1 MVKIIG
7 VRFRSAGK
15 VYYFDVKEFELH
27 IGDHVIVETA
37 RGPEFGVVS
46 MRARTVADD
55 MVAQP
60 LRSVIRVATKEDEE
74 KRAELSAKEKEA
86 LKICREKIHKHNL
99 EMKLVDAE
107 YAFDENRILFYF
119 TADGRIDFRDLV
131 KDLASVF
138 HTRIELRQIG
148 VRDETRM
155 LGGIGSCG
163 RELCCA
169 TYLNDFAPVSIRMA
183 KEQNLSLN
191 PGKISGICGRLM
203 CCLKNEEET
212 YEFLNTRMPKLGAA
226 ATTADGRTGK
236 VIELNVLRQR
246 VRVLFEE
253 DDSKEIENFS
263 VDELTFT
270 PRKRREEGQQGSL
283 ESGQRK
289 PDSRPDSAQSRAES
303 PADSAGGRNESR
315 ADDTRRKPED
325 AQQETE
331 RMTGSGTVMPAS
343 DSESGVQQPGQTERP
358 ETDAQMETAVRTDRL
373 QRQEKGYRKTGRR
386 ELSNRPDREERKQ
399 DAPNQPGRGE
409 EAQNRQRRPERGE
422 GVQGRPRRPE
432 RGEDGQGRPR
442 RPERGED
449 VQGRSRRPE
458 RGEDVQGRP
467 RRPERGEDVQDRP
480 RRSERGGDAQ
490 GRPRRPERGGDAQDR
505 MRRPERVGDGQG
517 RPGRPERGE
526 DVQGR
531 SRRPER
537 GEEVQNR
544 PRRGDRD
551 ESAQNRQ
558 DRGDGNGRAQ
568 LRGRRGYKGD
578 SQNRFRRERQPE
590 SDRSVEKTVNPG
602 KTPDAGA
609 GAVQE
614 RTDRMEVRQVP
625 GEENLMAADG
635 EATQKRSNE
644 MAIYGRR

>member
-169 TYLNDFAPVSIRMA
+169 TYLNDFAPVSIKMA

-289 PDSRPDSAQSRAES
+289 PDSRSDSAQGRGES
-303 PADSAGGRNESR
+303 PADSVRVRNESR
-315 ADDTRRKPED
+315 ADDGRRKPED
-325 AQQETE
+325 AQRETE
-331 RMTGSGTVMPAS
+331 SLTGAVTLTPAP
-343 DSESGVQQPGQTERP
+343 DSEAGMQQQERTEKS
-358 ETDAQMETAVRTDRL
+358 EADAQMETAVRTDRM
-373 QRQEKGYRKTGRR
+373 QRPEKGYRKSGRR
-386 ELSNRPDREERKQ
+386 ELSNRPDREDRKQ
-399 DAPNQPGRGE
+399 DASNQPGRVDRSE
-409 EAQNRQRRPERGE
+409 EVQNRQRRPERGE
-422 GVQGRPRRPE
+422 NEGRMRRPE
-432 RGEDGQGRPR
+432 RGEGVQSRPR

-449 VQGRSRRPE
+449 VQGRT
-458 RGEDVQGRP
+458 
-467 RRPERGEDVQDRP
+467 RRPERGEDVQDR
-480 RRSERGGDAQ
+480 
-490 GRPRRPERGGDAQDR
+490 
-505 MRRPERVGDGQG
+505 
-517 RPGRPERGE
+517 
-526 DVQGR
+526 

-537 GEEVQNR
+537 GEE
-544 PRRGDRD
+544 
-551 ESAQNRQ
+551 AQNRQ
-558 DRGDGNGRAQ
+558 
-568 LRGRRGYKGD
+568 RRGYKYKGD

-590 SDRSVEKTVNPG
+590 SDRSVEKPVSPG
-602 KTPDAGA
+602 GTPDAGA
-609 GAVQE
+609 GAVRE
-614 RTDRMEVRQVP
+614 RADTMEVRPVP
-625 GEENLMAADG
+625 GGENLMAADG

>member
-169 TYLNDFAPVSIRMA
+169 TYLNDFAPVSIKMA

-289 PDSRPDSAQSRAES
+289 PDSRSDSAQGRGES
-303 PADSAGGRNESR
+303 PADSVRVRNESR
-315 ADDTRRKPED
+315 ADDGRRKPED
-325 AQQETE
+325 AQRETE
-331 RMTGSGTVMPAS
+331 SLTGAVTLTPAP
-343 DSESGVQQPGQTERP
+343 DSEAGMQQQERTEKS
-358 ETDAQMETAVRTDRL
+358 EADAQMETAVRTDRM
-373 QRQEKGYRKTGRR
+373 QRPEKGYRKSGRR
-386 ELSNRPDREERKQ
+386 ELSNRPDREDRKQ
-399 DAPNQPGRGE
+399 DASNQPGRGDRSE
-409 EAQNRQRRPERGE
+409 EVQNRQRRPERGE
-422 GVQGRPRRPE
+422 NEGRMRRPE
-432 RGEDGQGRPR
+432 RGEGAQSRPR

-449 VQGRSRRPE
+449 VQGRMRRPE

-467 RRPERGEDVQDRP
+467 RRPERGENGQGRPSRPERGAGVQGRP
-480 RRSERGGDAQ
+480 SRPERGGDAQ
-490 GRPRRPERGGDAQDR
+490 GRPRRPERG
-505 MRRPERVGDGQG
+505 
-517 RPGRPERGE
+517 E
-526 DVQGR
+526 DVQDR
-531 SRRPER
+531 PRRPER
-537 GEEVQNR
+537 GEE
-544 PRRGDRD
+544 
-551 ESAQNRQ
+551 AQNRQ
-558 DRGDGNGRAQ
+558 
-568 LRGRRGYKGD
+568 RRGYKYKGD

-590 SDRSVEKTVNPG
+590 SDHSVEKPVSPG
-602 KTPDAGA
+602 GTPDAGA
-609 GAVQE
+609 GAVRE
-614 RTDRMEVRQVP
+614 RADTMEVRPVP
-625 GEENLMAADG
+625 GGENLMAADG

>member
-169 TYLNDFAPVSIRMA
+169 TYLNDFAPVSIKMA

-289 PDSRPDSAQSRAES
+289 PDSRSDSAQGRGES
-303 PADSAGGRNESR
+303 PADSVRVRNESR
-315 ADDTRRKPED
+315 ADDGRRKPED
-325 AQQETE
+325 AQRETE
-331 RMTGSGTVMPAS
+331 SLTGAVTLTPAS
-343 DSESGVQQPGQTERP
+343 DSEAGMQQQERTEKS
-358 ETDAQMETAVRTDRL
+358 EADAQMETAVRTDRM
-373 QRQEKGYRKTGRR
+373 QRPEKGYRKSGRR
-386 ELSNRPDREERKQ
+386 ELSNRPDREDRKQ
-399 DAPNQPGRGE
+399 DASNQPGRGDRSE
-409 EAQNRQRRPERGE
+409 EVQNRQRRPERGE
-422 GVQGRPRRPE
+422 NEGRMRRPE
-432 RGEDGQGRPR
+432 RGEGVQSRPR

-449 VQGRSRRPE
+449 VQGRPSRPERGENGQGRPRRPE
-458 RGEDVQGRP
+458 RGENGQGRSSRPERGAGVQGRPSRPERGGDAQGRP

-480 RRSERGGDAQ
+480 RR
-490 GRPRRPERGGDAQDR
+490 
-505 MRRPERVGDGQG
+505 
-517 RPGRPERGE
+517 
-526 DVQGR
+526 
-531 SRRPER
+531 PER
-537 GEEVQNR
+537 GEE
-544 PRRGDRD
+544 
-551 ESAQNRQ
+551 AQNRQ
-558 DRGDGNGRAQ
+558 
-568 LRGRRGYKGD
+568 RRGYKYKGD

-590 SDRSVEKTVNPG
+590 SDRSVEKPVSPG
-602 KTPDAGA
+602 GTPDAGA
-609 GAVQE
+609 GAVRE
-614 RTDRMEVRQVP
+614 RADTMEVRPVP
-625 GEENLMAADG
+625 GGENLMAADG

>member
-169 TYLNDFAPVSIRMA
+169 TYLNDFAPVSIKMA

-289 PDSRPDSAQSRAES
+289 PDSRSDSAQGRGES
-303 PADSAGGRNESR
+303 PADSVRVRNESR
-315 ADDTRRKPED
+315 ADDGRRKPED
-325 AQQETE
+325 AQRETE
-331 RMTGSGTVMPAS
+331 RLAESLTGAVTLTPAP
-343 DSESGVQQPGQTERP
+343 DSEAGMQQQERTEKS
-358 ETDAQMETAVRTDRL
+358 EADAQMETAVRTDRM
-373 QRQEKGYRKTGRR
+373 QRPEKGYRKSGRR
-386 ELSNRPDREERKQ
+386 ELSNRPDREDRKQ
-399 DAPNQPGRGE
+399 DASNQPGRGDRSE
-409 EAQNRQRRPERGE
+409 EVQNRQRRPERGE
-422 GVQGRPRRPE
+422 NEGRMRRPE
-432 RGEDGQGRPR
+432 RGEGVQSRPR

-449 VQGRSRRPE
+449 VQGRMRRPE

-467 RRPERGEDVQDRP
+467 RRPERGENGQGRSSRPERGAGVQGRP
-480 RRSERGGDAQ
+480 SRPERGGDAQ
-490 GRPRRPERGGDAQDR
+490 GRPSRPERGGD
-505 MRRPERVGDGQG
+505 VQG
-517 RPGRPERGE
+517 RTRRPERGE
-526 DVQGR
+526 DVQDR
-531 SRRPER
+531 PRRPER
-537 GEEVQNR
+537 GEE
-544 PRRGDRD
+544 
-551 ESAQNRQ
+551 AQNRQ
-558 DRGDGNGRAQ
+558 
-568 LRGRRGYKGD
+568 RRGYKYKGD

-590 SDRSVEKTVNPG
+590 SDRSVEKPVSPG
-602 KTPDAGA
+602 GTPDAGA
-609 GAVQE
+609 GAVRE
-614 RTDRMEVRQVP
+614 RADTMEVRPVP
-625 GEENLMAADG
+625 GGENLMAADG

>member
-169 TYLNDFAPVSIRMA
+169 TYLNDFAPVSIKMA

-289 PDSRPDSAQSRAES
+289 PDSRSDSAQGRGES
-303 PADSAGGRNESR
+303 PADSVRVRNESR
-315 ADDTRRKPED
+315 ADDGRRKPED
-325 AQQETE
+325 AQRETE
-331 RMTGSGTVMPAS
+331 SLTGAVTLTPAP
-343 DSESGVQQPGQTERP
+343 DSEAGMQQQERTEKS
-358 ETDAQMETAVRTDRL
+358 EADAQMETAVRTDRM
-373 QRQEKGYRKTGRR
+373 QRPEKGYRKSGRR
-386 ELSNRPDREERKQ
+386 ELSNRPDREDRKQ
-399 DAPNQPGRGE
+399 DASNQPGRGDRSE
-409 EAQNRQRRPERGE
+409 EVQNRQRRPERGE
-422 GVQGRPRRPE
+422 NEGRMRRPE
-432 RGEDGQGRPR
+432 RGEGVQSRPR

-449 VQGRSRRPE
+449 VQGRMRRPE

-467 RRPERGEDVQDRP
+467 RRPERGENGQGRPSRPERGAGVQGRP
-480 RRSERGGDAQ
+480 SRPERGGDAQ
-490 GRPRRPERGGDAQDR
+490 GRPRRPERG
-505 MRRPERVGDGQG
+505 
-517 RPGRPERGE
+517 E
-526 DVQGR
+526 DVQDR
-531 SRRPER
+531 PRRPER
-537 GEEVQNR
+537 GEE
-544 PRRGDRD
+544 
-551 ESAQNRQ
+551 AQNRQ
-558 DRGDGNGRAQ
+558 
-568 LRGRRGYKGD
+568 RRGYKYKGD

-590 SDRSVEKTVNPG
+590 SDRSEEKTASPG
-602 KTPDAGA
+602 GTPDAGA
-609 GAVQE
+609 GAVRE
-614 RTDRMEVRQVP
+614 RADTMEVRPVP
-625 GEENLMAADG
+625 GGENLMAADG

>member
-169 TYLNDFAPVSIRMA
+169 TYLNDFAPVSIKMA

-289 PDSRPDSAQSRAES
+289 PDSRSDSAQGRGES
-303 PADSAGGRNESR
+303 PADSVRVRNESR
-315 ADDTRRKPED
+315 ADDGRRKPED
-325 AQQETE
+325 AQRETE
-331 RMTGSGTVMPAS
+331 SLTGAVTLTPAP
-343 DSESGVQQPGQTERP
+343 DSEAGMQQQERTEKS
-358 ETDAQMETAVRTDRL
+358 EADAQMETAVRTDRM
-373 QRQEKGYRKTGRR
+373 QRPEKGYRKSGRR
-386 ELSNRPDREERKQ
+386 ELSNRPDREDRKQ
-399 DAPNQPGRGE
+399 DASNQPGRGDRSE
-409 EAQNRQRRPERGE
+409 EVQNRQRRPERGE
-422 GVQGRPRRPE
+422 NEGRMRRPE
-432 RGEDGQGRPR
+432 RGEGVQSRPR

-449 VQGRSRRPE
+449 VQGRMRRPE

-467 RRPERGEDVQDRP
+467 RRPERGENGQGRSSRPERGAGVQGRP
-480 RRSERGGDAQ
+480 SRPERGGDAQ
-490 GRPRRPERGGDAQDR
+490 GRPRRPERG
-505 MRRPERVGDGQG
+505 
-517 RPGRPERGE
+517 E
-526 DVQGR
+526 DVQDR
-531 SRRPER
+531 PRRPER
-537 GEEVQNR
+537 GEE
-544 PRRGDRD
+544 
-551 ESAQNRQ
+551 AQNRQ
-558 DRGDGNGRAQ
+558 
-568 LRGRRGYKGD
+568 RRGYKYKGD

-590 SDRSVEKTVNPG
+590 SDHSVEKPVSPG
-602 KTPDAGA
+602 GTPDAGA
-609 GAVQE
+609 GAVRE
-614 RTDRMEVRQVP
+614 RADTMEVRPVP
-625 GEENLMAADG
+625 GGENLMAADG

>member
-169 TYLNDFAPVSIRMA
+169 TYLNDFAPVSIKMA

-289 PDSRPDSAQSRAES
+289 PDSRSDSAQGRGES
-303 PADSAGGRNESR
+303 PADSVRVRNESR
-315 ADDTRRKPED
+315 ADDGRRKPED
-325 AQQETE
+325 AQRETE
-331 RMTGSGTVMPAS
+331 SLTGAVTLTPAP
-343 DSESGVQQPGQTERP
+343 DSEAGMQQQERTEKS
-358 ETDAQMETAVRTDRL
+358 EADAQMETAVRTDRM
-373 QRQEKGYRKTGRR
+373 QRPEKGYRKSGRR
-386 ELSNRPDREERKQ
+386 ELSNRPDREDRKQ
-399 DAPNQPGRGE
+399 DASNQPGRGDRSE
-409 EAQNRQRRPERGE
+409 EVQNRQRRPERGE
-422 GVQGRPRRPE
+422 NEGRMRRPE
-432 RGEDGQGRPR
+432 RGEGVQSRP
-442 RPERGED
+442 
-449 VQGRSRRPE
+449 RRPE

-467 RRPERGEDVQDRP
+467 RRPERGE
-480 RRSERGGDAQ
+480 E
-490 GRPRRPERGGDAQDR
+490 
-505 MRRPERVGDGQG
+505 
-517 RPGRPERGE
+517 
-526 DVQGR
+526 
-531 SRRPER
+531 
-537 GEEVQNR
+537 
-544 PRRGDRD
+544 
-551 ESAQNRQ
+551 AQNRQ
-558 DRGDGNGRAQ
+558 
-568 LRGRRGYKGD
+568 RRGYKYKGD

-590 SDRSVEKTVNPG
+590 SDRSVEKPVSPG
-602 KTPDAGA
+602 GTPDAGA
-609 GAVQE
+609 GVVWE
-614 RTDRMEVRQVP
+614 RADTMEVRPVP
-625 GEENLMAADG
+625 GGENLMAADG

>member
-169 TYLNDFAPVSIRMA
+169 TYLNDFAPVSIKMA

-226 ATTADGRTGK
+226 AMTADGRTGK

-253 DDSKEIENFS
+253 GDSKEIENFS

-270 PRKRREEGQQGSL
+270 PRKRREEGPQGKP
-283 ESGQRK
+283 EGGQRK
-289 PDSRPDSAQSRAES
+289 PDSRSDSAQSRGES
-303 PADSAGGRNESR
+303 PVDNATMTPALDSEAGMQ
-315 ADDTRRKPED
+315 
-325 AQQETE
+325 QQERTE
-331 RMTGSGTVMPAS
+331 K
-343 DSESGVQQPGQTERP
+343 SEA
-358 ETDAQMETAVRTDRL
+358 DAQMETAVRTDRM
-373 QRQEKGYRKTGRR
+373 QRPEKGYRKSGRR
-386 ELSNRPDREERKQ
+386 ELSNRPDREDRKQ
-399 DAPNQPGRGE
+399 DANQPGRGDRSE
-409 EAQNRQRRPERGE
+409 EVQNRQRRPERGE
-422 GVQGRPRRPE
+422 NEGRMRRPE
-432 RGEDGQGRPR
+432 RGEGVQSRPSRPERGEDVQGRPSRPERGENGQRRPSRPERGGGVQGRPSRPERGGDAQGRPR

-449 VQGRSRRPE
+449 VQGRT
-458 RGEDVQGRP
+458 

-480 RRSERGGDAQ
+480 RR
-490 GRPRRPERGGDAQDR
+490 
-505 MRRPERVGDGQG
+505 
-517 RPGRPERGE
+517 
-526 DVQGR
+526 
-531 SRRPER
+531 PER
-537 GEEVQNR
+537 GEE
-544 PRRGDRD
+544 
-551 ESAQNRQ
+551 AQNRQ
-558 DRGDGNGRAQ
+558 
-568 LRGRRGYKGD
+568 RRGYKYKGD
-578 SQNRFRRERQPE
+578 GQNRIRRERQPE
-590 SDRSVEKTVNPG
+590 SDRSVEKPVNPG
-602 KTPDAGA
+602 GTPDAGA
-609 GAVQE
+609 GAVQGGM
-614 RTDRMEVRQVP
+614 DRVEARPAP
-625 GEENLMAADG
+625 GGENLMTVEG
-635 EATQKRSNE
+635 EARQKRSNE

>member
-60 LRSVIRVATKEDEE
+60 LEDEE

-155 LGGIGSCG
+155 LGGIGSC
-163 RELCCA
+163 
-169 TYLNDFAPVSIRMA
+169 PVSIKMA

-289 PDSRPDSAQSRAES
+289 PDSRSDSAQGRGES
-303 PADSAGGRNESR
+303 PADSVRVRNESR
-315 ADDTRRKPED
+315 ADDGRRKPED
-325 AQQETE
+325 AQRETE
-331 RMTGSGTVMPAS
+331 SLTGAVTLTPAP
-343 DSESGVQQPGQTERP
+343 DSEADMEA
-358 ETDAQMETAVRTDRL
+358 DAQMETAVRTDRM
-373 QRQEKGYRKTGRR
+373 QRPEKGYRKSGRR
-386 ELSNRPDREERKQ
+386 ELSNRPDREDRKQ
-399 DAPNQPGRGE
+399 DASNQPGRGDRSE
-409 EAQNRQRRPERGE
+409 EVQNRQRRTERGENESRMRRPERGE
-422 GVQGRPRRPE
+422 GVQSRP
-432 RGEDGQGRPR
+432 
-442 RPERGED
+442 
-449 VQGRSRRPE
+449 RRPE

-467 RRPERGEDVQDRP
+467 RRPERGENGQGRSSRPERGAGVQGRP
-480 RRSERGGDAQ
+480 SRPERGGDAQ
-490 GRPRRPERGGDAQDR
+490 GRPRRPERG
-505 MRRPERVGDGQG
+505 
-517 RPGRPERGE
+517 E
-526 DVQGR
+526 DVQDR
-531 SRRPER
+531 PRRPER
-537 GEEVQNR
+537 GEK
-544 PRRGDRD
+544 
-551 ESAQNRQ
+551 AQNRQ
-558 DRGDGNGRAQ
+558 
-568 LRGRRGYKGD
+568 RRGYKYKGN

-590 SDRSVEKTVNPG
+590 SDHSVEKPVSPG
-602 KTPDAGA
+602 GTLDAGA
-609 GAVQE
+609 GAVRE
-614 RTDRMEVRQVP
+614 RADTMEVRPVP
-625 GEENLMAADG
+625 GGENLMAADG

>member
-169 TYLNDFAPVSIRMA
+169 TYLNDFAPVSIKMA

-270 PRKRREEGQQGSL
+270 PRKRREEGQQGSP

-289 PDSRPDSAQSRAES
+289 PDSRSDSAQGRGES
-303 PADSAGGRNESR
+303 PADSVRVRNESR
-315 ADDTRRKPED
+315 ADDGRRKPED
-325 AQQETE
+325 AQRETE
-331 RMTGSGTVMPAS
+331 SLTGAVTLTPAL
-343 DSESGVQQPGQTERP
+343 DSEAGMQQQERTEKS
-358 ETDAQMETAVRTDRL
+358 EADAQMETAVRTDRM
-373 QRQEKGYRKTGRR
+373 QRPEKGYRKSGRR
-386 ELSNRPDREERKQ
+386 ELSNRPDREDRKQ
-399 DAPNQPGRGE
+399 DASNQPGRGDRSE
-409 EAQNRQRRPERGE
+409 EVQNRQRRPERGE
-422 GVQGRPRRPE
+422 NEGRKRRPE
-432 RGEDGQGRPR
+432 RGEGVQSRP
-442 RPERGED
+442 
-449 VQGRSRRPE
+449 SRPE

-467 RRPERGEDVQDRP
+467 RRPERGENGQRRP
-480 RRSERGGDAQ
+480 SRPERGGDAQ
-490 GRPRRPERGGDAQDR
+490 GRPRRPERGEDVQGR
-505 MRRPERVGDGQG
+505 MR
-517 RPGRPERGE
+517 RPERGE
-526 DVQGR
+526 DVQDR
-531 SRRPER
+531 PRRPER
-537 GEEVQNR
+537 GEE
-544 PRRGDRD
+544 
-551 ESAQNRQ
+551 AQNRQ
-558 DRGDGNGRAQ
+558 
-568 LRGRRGYKGD
+568 RRGYKYKGD

-590 SDRSVEKTVNPG
+590 SDRSVEKPVSPG
-602 KTPDAGA
+602 GTPDAGA
-609 GAVQE
+609 GAVRE
-614 RTDRMEVRQVP
+614 RADTMEVRPVP
-625 GEENLMAADG
+625 GGENLMAADG

>member
-169 TYLNDFAPVSIRMA
+169 TYLNDFAPVSIKMA

-226 ATTADGRTGK
+226 ATTVDGRTGK

-289 PDSRPDSAQSRAES
+289 PDSRSDSAQGRGES
-303 PADSAGGRNESR
+303 PADSVRVRNESR
-315 ADDTRRKPED
+315 ADDVRRKPED
-325 AQQETE
+325 AQRETE
-331 RMTGSGTVMPAS
+331 RLAESLTGAVTLTPAP
-343 DSESGVQQPGQTERP
+343 DSEAGMQQQERTEKS
-358 ETDAQMETAVRTDRL
+358 EADAQMETAVRTDRM
-373 QRQEKGYRKTGRR
+373 QRPEKGYRKSGRR
-386 ELSNRPDREERKQ
+386 ELSNRPDREDRKQ
-399 DAPNQPGRGE
+399 DASNQPGRGDRSE
-409 EAQNRQRRPERGE
+409 EVQNRQRRPERGE
-422 GVQGRPRRPE
+422 NEGRMRRPE
-432 RGEDGQGRPR
+432 RGEGVQSRPS

-449 VQGRSRRPE
+449 VQGRMRRPE

-467 RRPERGEDVQDRP
+467 RRPERGENGQGRSSRPERGAGVQGRP
-480 RRSERGGDAQ
+480 SRPERGGDAQ
-490 GRPRRPERGGDAQDR
+490 GRPRRPERG
-505 MRRPERVGDGQG
+505 
-517 RPGRPERGE
+517 E
-526 DVQGR
+526 DVQDR
-531 SRRPER
+531 PRRPER
-537 GEEVQNR
+537 GEE
-544 PRRGDRD
+544 
-551 ESAQNRQ
+551 AQNRQ
-558 DRGDGNGRAQ
+558 
-568 LRGRRGYKGD
+568 RRGYKYKGD

-590 SDRSVEKTVNPG
+590 SDRSVEKPVSSG
-602 KTPDAGA
+602 GTPDAGA
-609 GAVQE
+609 GVVWE
-614 RTDRMEVRQVP
+614 RADTMEVRPVP
-625 GEENLMAADG
+625 GGENLMAADG

>member
-169 TYLNDFAPVSIRMA
+169 TYLNDFAPVSIKMA

-289 PDSRPDSAQSRAES
+289 PDSRSDSAQGRGES
-303 PADSAGGRNESR
+303 PADSVRVRNESR
-315 ADDTRRKPED
+315 ADDGRRKPED
-325 AQQETE
+325 AQRETE
-331 RMTGSGTVMPAS
+331 SLTGAVTLTPAP
-343 DSESGVQQPGQTERP
+343 DSEAGMQQQERTEKS
-358 ETDAQMETAVRTDRL
+358 EADAQMETAVRTDRM
-373 QRQEKGYRKTGRR
+373 QRPEKGYRKSGRR
-386 ELSNRPDREERKQ
+386 ELSNRPDREDRKQ
-399 DAPNQPGRGE
+399 DASNQPGRGDRSE
-409 EAQNRQRRPERGE
+409 EVQNRQRRPERGE
-422 GVQGRPRRPE
+422 NEGRMRRPE
-432 RGEDGQGRPR
+432 RGEGVQSRPR

-449 VQGRSRRPE
+449 VQGRMRRPE

-467 RRPERGEDVQDRP
+467 RRPERGENGQGRSSRPERGAGVQGRP
-480 RRSERGGDAQ
+480 SRPERGGDAQ
-490 GRPRRPERGGDAQDR
+490 GRPRRPERG
-505 MRRPERVGDGQG
+505 
-517 RPGRPERGE
+517 E
-526 DVQGR
+526 DVQDR
-531 SRRPER
+531 PRRPER
-537 GEEVQNR
+537 GEE
-544 PRRGDRD
+544 
-551 ESAQNRQ
+551 AQNRQ
-558 DRGDGNGRAQ
+558 
-568 LRGRRGYKGD
+568 RRGYKYKGD

-590 SDRSVEKTVNPG
+590 SDRSVEKPVSPG
-602 KTPDAGA
+602 GTPDAGA
-609 GAVQE
+609 GVVWE
-614 RTDRMEVRQVP
+614 RADTMEVRPVP
-625 GEENLMAADG
+625 GGENLMAADG

>member
-169 TYLNDFAPVSIRMA
+169 TYLNDFAPVSIKMA

-289 PDSRPDSAQSRAES
+289 PDSRSDSAQGRGES
-303 PADSAGGRNESR
+303 PADSVRVRNESR
-315 ADDTRRKPED
+315 ADDGRRKPED
-325 AQQETE
+325 AQRETE
-331 RMTGSGTVMPAS
+331 SLTGAVTLTPAP
-343 DSESGVQQPGQTERP
+343 DSEAGMQQQERTEKS
-358 ETDAQMETAVRTDRL
+358 EADAQMETAVRTDRM
-373 QRQEKGYRKTGRR
+373 QRPEKGYRKSGRR
-386 ELSNRPDREERKQ
+386 ELSNRPDREDRKQ
-399 DAPNQPGRGE
+399 DASNQPGRGDRSE
-409 EAQNRQRRPERGE
+409 EVQNRQRRPERGE
-422 GVQGRPRRPE
+422 NEGRMRRPE
-432 RGEDGQGRPR
+432 RGEG
-442 RPERGED
+442 
-449 VQGRSRRPE
+449 VQS
-458 RGEDVQGRP
+458 RP

-480 RRSERGGDAQ
+480 RR
-490 GRPRRPERGGDAQDR
+490 
-505 MRRPERVGDGQG
+505 
-517 RPGRPERGE
+517 
-526 DVQGR
+526 
-531 SRRPER
+531 PER
-537 GEEVQNR
+537 GEE
-544 PRRGDRD
+544 
-551 ESAQNRQ
+551 AQNRQ
-558 DRGDGNGRAQ
+558 
-568 LRGRRGYKGD
+568 RRGYKYKGD

-590 SDRSVEKTVNPG
+590 SDRSVEKPVSPG
-602 KTPDAGA
+602 GTPDAGA
-609 GAVQE
+609 GVVWE
-614 RTDRMEVRQVP
+614 RADTMEVRPVP
-625 GEENLMAADG
+625 GGENLMAADG

>member
-169 TYLNDFAPVSIRMA
+169 TYLNDFAPVSIKMA

-289 PDSRPDSAQSRAES
+289 PDSRSDSAQGRGES
-303 PADSAGGRNESR
+303 PADSVRVRNESR
-315 ADDTRRKPED
+315 ADDGRRKPED
-325 AQQETE
+325 AQRETE
-331 RMTGSGTVMPAS
+331 SLTGAVTLTPAP
-343 DSESGVQQPGQTERP
+343 DSEADMQQQERTEKS
-358 ETDAQMETAVRTDRL
+358 EADAQMETAVRTDRM
-373 QRQEKGYRKTGRR
+373 QRPEKGYRKSGRR
-386 ELSNRPDREERKQ
+386 ELSNRPDREDRKQ
-399 DAPNQPGRGE
+399 DASNQPGRGDRSE
-409 EAQNRQRRPERGE
+409 EVQNRQRRTERGENESRMRRPERGE
-422 GVQGRPRRPE
+422 GVQS
-432 RGEDGQGRPR
+432 RPR

-449 VQGRSRRPE
+449 VQGRMRRPE

-467 RRPERGEDVQDRP
+467 RRPERGENGQGRSSRPERGAGVQGRP
-480 RRSERGGDAQ
+480 SRPERGGDAQ
-490 GRPRRPERGGDAQDR
+490 GRPRRPERG
-505 MRRPERVGDGQG
+505 
-517 RPGRPERGE
+517 E
-526 DVQGR
+526 DVQDR
-531 SRRPER
+531 PRRPER
-537 GEEVQNR
+537 GEE
-544 PRRGDRD
+544 
-551 ESAQNRQ
+551 AQNRQ
-558 DRGDGNGRAQ
+558 
-568 LRGRRGYKGD
+568 RRGYKYKGD

-590 SDRSVEKTVNPG
+590 SDRSVEKPVSPG
-602 KTPDAGA
+602 GTLDAGA
-609 GAVQE
+609 GAVRE
-614 RTDRMEVRQVP
+614 RADTMEVRPVP
-625 GEENLMAADG
+625 GGENLMAADG

>member
-169 TYLNDFAPVSIRMA
+169 TYLNDFAPVSIKMA

-289 PDSRPDSAQSRAES
+289 PDSRSDSAQGRGES
-303 PADSAGGRNESR
+303 PADSVRVRNESR
-315 ADDTRRKPED
+315 ADDGRRKPED
-325 AQQETE
+325 AQRETE
-331 RMTGSGTVMPAS
+331 SLTGAVTLTPAP
-343 DSESGVQQPGQTERP
+343 DSEAGMQQQERTEKS
-358 ETDAQMETAVRTDRL
+358 EADAQMETAVRTDRM
-373 QRQEKGYRKTGRR
+373 QRPEKGYRKSGRR
-386 ELSNRPDREERKQ
+386 ELSNRPDREDRKQ
-399 DAPNQPGRGE
+399 DASNQPGRGDRSE
-409 EAQNRQRRPERGE
+409 EVQNRQRRPERGE
-422 GVQGRPRRPE
+422 NEGRMRRPE
-432 RGEDGQGRPR
+432 RGEGVQSRPR

-449 VQGRSRRPE
+449 VQGRMRRPE
-458 RGEDVQGRP
+458 RGEDVQSRP
-467 RRPERGEDVQDRP
+467 RRPERGENGQGRP
-480 RRSERGGDAQ
+480 SRPERGGDAQ
-490 GRPRRPERGGDAQDR
+490 GRPRRPERGGDVQGR
-505 MRRPERVGDGQG
+505 MRRPD
-517 RPGRPERGE
+517 RGE
-526 DVQGR
+526 DVQDR
-531 SRRPER
+531 PRRPER
-537 GEEVQNR
+537 GEE
-544 PRRGDRD
+544 
-551 ESAQNRQ
+551 AQNRQ
-558 DRGDGNGRAQ
+558 
-568 LRGRRGYKGD
+568 RRGYKYKGD

-590 SDRSVEKTVNPG
+590 SDRSVEKPVSPG
-602 KTPDAGA
+602 GTPDAGA
-609 GAVQE
+609 GAVRE
-614 RTDRMEVRQVP
+614 RADTMEVRPVP
-625 GEENLMAADG
+625 GGENLMAADG

>member
-169 TYLNDFAPVSIRMA
+169 TYLNDFAPVSIKMA

-226 ATTADGRTGK
+226 ATTVDGRTGK

-289 PDSRPDSAQSRAES
+289 PDSRSDSAQGRGES
-303 PADSAGGRNESR
+303 PADSVRVRNESR
-315 ADDTRRKPED
+315 ADDGRRKPED
-325 AQQETE
+325 AQRETE
-331 RMTGSGTVMPAS
+331 SLTGAVTLTPAP
-343 DSESGVQQPGQTERP
+343 DSEADMQQQERTEKS
-358 ETDAQMETAVRTDRL
+358 EADAQMETAVRTDRM
-373 QRQEKGYRKTGRR
+373 QRPEKGYRKSGRR
-386 ELSNRPDREERKQ
+386 ELSNRPDREDRKQ
-399 DAPNQPGRGE
+399 DASNQPGRGDRSE
-409 EAQNRQRRPERGE
+409 EVQNRQRRTERGENESRMRRPERGE
-422 GVQGRPRRPE
+422 GVQSRP
-432 RGEDGQGRPR
+432 
-442 RPERGED
+442 
-449 VQGRSRRPE
+449 RRPE

-467 RRPERGEDVQDRP
+467 RRPERGENGQGRSSRPERGAGVQGRP
-480 RRSERGGDAQ
+480 SRPERGGDAQ
-490 GRPRRPERGGDAQDR
+490 GRPRRPERG
-505 MRRPERVGDGQG
+505 
-517 RPGRPERGE
+517 E
-526 DVQGR
+526 DVQDR
-531 SRRPER
+531 PRRPER
-537 GEEVQNR
+537 GEK
-544 PRRGDRD
+544 
-551 ESAQNRQ
+551 AQNRQ
-558 DRGDGNGRAQ
+558 
-568 LRGRRGYKGD
+568 RRGYKYKGN

-590 SDRSVEKTVNPG
+590 SDRSVEKPVSPG
-602 KTPDAGA
+602 GTLDAGA
-609 GAVQE
+609 GAVRE
-614 RTDRMEVRQVP
+614 RADTMEVRPVP
-625 GEENLMAADG
+625 GGENLMAADG

>member
-169 TYLNDFAPVSIRMA
+169 TYLNDFAPVSIKMA

-289 PDSRPDSAQSRAES
+289 PDSRSDSAQGRGES
-303 PADSAGGRNESR
+303 PADSVRVRNESR
-315 ADDTRRKPED
+315 ADDGRRKPED
-325 AQQETE
+325 AQRETE
-331 RMTGSGTVMPAS
+331 SLTGAVTLTPAP
-343 DSESGVQQPGQTERP
+343 DSEADMQQQERTEKS
-358 ETDAQMETAVRTDRL
+358 EADAQMETAVRTDRM
-373 QRQEKGYRKTGRR
+373 QRPEKGYRKSGRR
-386 ELSNRPDREERKQ
+386 ELSNRPDREDRKQ
-399 DAPNQPGRGE
+399 DASNQPGRGDRSE
-409 EAQNRQRRPERGE
+409 EVQNRQRRPERGE
-422 GVQGRPRRPE
+422 NEGRMRRPE
-432 RGEDGQGRPR
+432 RGEGVQSRPR

-449 VQGRSRRPE
+449 VQGRMRRPE

-467 RRPERGEDVQDRP
+467 RRPERGENGQGRPSRPERGGGVQGRP
-480 RRSERGGDAQ
+480 SRPERGGDAQ
-490 GRPRRPERGGDAQDR
+490 GRPRRPERG
-505 MRRPERVGDGQG
+505 
-517 RPGRPERGE
+517 E
-526 DVQGR
+526 DVQDR
-531 SRRPER
+531 PRRPER
-537 GEEVQNR
+537 GEE
-544 PRRGDRD
+544 
-551 ESAQNRQ
+551 AQNRQ
-558 DRGDGNGRAQ
+558 
-568 LRGRRGYKGD
+568 RRGYKYKGD

-590 SDRSVEKTVNPG
+590 SDRSVEKPVSPG
-602 KTPDAGA
+602 GTPDAGA
-609 GAVQE
+609 GAVRE
-614 RTDRMEVRQVP
+614 RADTMEVRPVP
-625 GEENLMAADG
+625 GGENLMAADG

>member
-169 TYLNDFAPVSIRMA
+169 TYLNDFAPVSIKMA

-289 PDSRPDSAQSRAES
+289 PDSRSDSAQGRGES
-303 PADSAGGRNESR
+303 PADSVRVRNESR
-315 ADDTRRKPED
+315 ADDGRRKPED
-325 AQQETE
+325 AQRETE
-331 RMTGSGTVMPAS
+331 SLTGAVTLTPAL
-343 DSESGVQQPGQTERP
+343 DSEAGMQQQERTEKS
-358 ETDAQMETAVRTDRL
+358 EADAQMETAVRTDRM
-373 QRQEKGYRKTGRR
+373 QRPEKGYRKSGRR
-386 ELSNRPDREERKQ
+386 ELSNRPDREDRKQ
-399 DAPNQPGRGE
+399 DASNQPGRGDRSE
-409 EAQNRQRRPERGE
+409 EVQNRQRRPERGE
-422 GVQGRPRRPE
+422 NEGRMRRPE
-432 RGEDGQGRPR
+432 RGEGVQSRPSRPERGEDVQGRPSRPERGENGQRRPSRPERGGGVQGRPSRPERGGDAQGRPR

-449 VQGRSRRPE
+449 VQGRT
-458 RGEDVQGRP
+458 

-480 RRSERGGDAQ
+480 RR
-490 GRPRRPERGGDAQDR
+490 
-505 MRRPERVGDGQG
+505 
-517 RPGRPERGE
+517 
-526 DVQGR
+526 
-531 SRRPER
+531 PER
-537 GEEVQNR
+537 GEE
-544 PRRGDRD
+544 
-551 ESAQNRQ
+551 AQNRQ
-558 DRGDGNGRAQ
+558 
-568 LRGRRGYKGD
+568 RRGYKYKGD

-590 SDRSVEKTVNPG
+590 SDRSVEKPVSPG
-602 KTPDAGA
+602 GTPDAGA
-609 GAVQE
+609 GAVRE
-614 RTDRMEVRQVP
+614 RADTMEVRPVP
-625 GEENLMAADG
+625 GGENLMAADG

>member
-169 TYLNDFAPVSIRMA
+169 TYLNDFAPVSIKMA

-226 ATTADGRTGK
+226 ATTVDGRTGK

-289 PDSRPDSAQSRAES
+289 PDSRSDSAQGRGES
-303 PADSAGGRNESR
+303 PADSVRVRNESR
-315 ADDTRRKPED
+315 ADDVRRKPED
-325 AQQETE
+325 AQRETE
-331 RMTGSGTVMPAS
+331 RLAESLTGAVTLTPAP
-343 DSESGVQQPGQTERP
+343 DSEAGMQQQERTEKS
-358 ETDAQMETAVRTDRL
+358 EADAQMETAVRTDRM
-373 QRQEKGYRKTGRR
+373 QRPEKGYRKSGRR
-386 ELSNRPDREERKQ
+386 ELSNRPDREDRKQ
-399 DAPNQPGRGE
+399 DASNQPGRGDRSE
-409 EAQNRQRRPERGE
+409 EVQNRQRRPERGE
-422 GVQGRPRRPE
+422 NEGRMRRPE
-432 RGEDGQGRPR
+432 RGEGVQSRPS

-449 VQGRSRRPE
+449 VQGRMRRPE

-467 RRPERGEDVQDRP
+467 SRPERGENGQRRPSRPERGGGVQGRPRRPDRGEDVQGRTRRPDRGEDVQDRP
-480 RRSERGGDAQ
+480 RR
-490 GRPRRPERGGDAQDR
+490 
-505 MRRPERVGDGQG
+505 
-517 RPGRPERGE
+517 
-526 DVQGR
+526 
-531 SRRPER
+531 PER
-537 GEEVQNR
+537 GEE
-544 PRRGDRD
+544 
-551 ESAQNRQ
+551 AQNRQ
-558 DRGDGNGRAQ
+558 
-568 LRGRRGYKGD
+568 RRGYKYKGD

-590 SDRSVEKTVNPG
+590 SDRSVEKPVSSG
-602 KTPDAGA
+602 GTPDAGA
-609 GAVQE
+609 GAVRE
-614 RTDRMEVRQVP
+614 RADTMEVRPVP
-625 GEENLMAADG
+625 GGENLMAADG

>member
-169 TYLNDFAPVSIRMA
+169 TYLNDFAPVSIKMA

-289 PDSRPDSAQSRAES
+289 PDSRSDSAQGRGES
-303 PADSAGGRNESR
+303 PADSVRVRNESR
-315 ADDTRRKPED
+315 ADDGRRKPED
-325 AQQETE
+325 AQRETE
-331 RMTGSGTVMPAS
+331 RLAESLTGAVTLTPAP
-343 DSESGVQQPGQTERP
+343 DSEAGMQQQERTEKS
-358 ETDAQMETAVRTDRL
+358 EADAQMETAVRTDRM
-373 QRQEKGYRKTGRR
+373 QRPEKGYRKSGRR
-386 ELSNRPDREERKQ
+386 ELSNRPDREDRKQ
-399 DAPNQPGRGE
+399 DASNQPGRGDRSE
-409 EAQNRQRRPERGE
+409 EVQNRQRRPERGE
-422 GVQGRPRRPE
+422 NEGRMRRPE
-432 RGEDGQGRPR
+432 RGEGVQSRPR

-449 VQGRSRRPE
+449 VQGRMRRPE

-467 RRPERGEDVQDRP
+467 RRPERGENGQGRSSRPERGAGVQGRP
-480 RRSERGGDAQ
+480 SRPERGGDAQ
-490 GRPRRPERGGDAQDR
+490 GRPRRPERG
-505 MRRPERVGDGQG
+505 
-517 RPGRPERGE
+517 E
-526 DVQGR
+526 DVQDR
-531 SRRPER
+531 PRRPER
-537 GEEVQNR
+537 GEE
-544 PRRGDRD
+544 
-551 ESAQNRQ
+551 AQNRQ
-558 DRGDGNGRAQ
+558 
-568 LRGRRGYKGD
+568 RRGYKYKGD

-590 SDRSVEKTVNPG
+590 SDRSVEKPVSPG
-602 KTPDAGA
+602 GTPDAGA
-609 GAVQE
+609 GAVRE
-614 RTDRMEVRQVP
+614 RADTMEVRPVP
-625 GEENLMAADG
+625 GGENLMAADG

>member
-169 TYLNDFAPVSIRMA
+169 TYLNDFAPVSIKMA

-289 PDSRPDSAQSRAES
+289 PDSRSDSAQGRGES
-303 PADSAGGRNESR
+303 PADSVRVRNESR
-315 ADDTRRKPED
+315 ADDGRRKPED
-325 AQQETE
+325 AQRETE
-331 RMTGSGTVMPAS
+331 SLTGAVTLTPAL
-343 DSESGVQQPGQTERP
+343 DSEAGMQQQERTEKS
-358 ETDAQMETAVRTDRL
+358 EADAQMETAVRTDRM
-373 QRQEKGYRKTGRR
+373 QRPEKGYRKSGRR
-386 ELSNRPDREERKQ
+386 ELSNRPDREDRKQ
-399 DAPNQPGRGE
+399 DASNQPGRGDRSE
-409 EAQNRQRRPERGE
+409 EVQNRQRRPERGE
-422 GVQGRPRRPE
+422 NEGRKRRPE
-432 RGEDGQGRPR
+432 RGEGVQSRPS

-449 VQGRSRRPE
+449 VQGRM
-458 RGEDVQGRP
+458 

-480 RRSERGGDAQ
+480 RR
-490 GRPRRPERGGDAQDR
+490 
-505 MRRPERVGDGQG
+505 
-517 RPGRPERGE
+517 
-526 DVQGR
+526 
-531 SRRPER
+531 PER
-537 GEEVQNR
+537 GEE
-544 PRRGDRD
+544 
-551 ESAQNRQ
+551 AQNRQ
-558 DRGDGNGRAQ
+558 
-568 LRGRRGYKGD
+568 RRGYKYKGD

-590 SDRSVEKTVNPG
+590 SDRSVEKPVSPG
-602 KTPDAGA
+602 GTPDAGA
-609 GAVQE
+609 GAVRE
-614 RTDRMEVRQVP
+614 RADTMEVRPVP
-625 GEENLMAADG
+625 GGENLMAADG

>member
-169 TYLNDFAPVSIRMA
+169 TYLNDFAPVSIKMA

-289 PDSRPDSAQSRAES
+289 PDSRSDSAQGRGES
-303 PADSAGGRNESR
+303 PADSVRVRNESR
-315 ADDTRRKPED
+315 ADDGRRKPED
-325 AQQETE
+325 AQRETE
-331 RMTGSGTVMPAS
+331 SLTGAVTLTPAP
-343 DSESGVQQPGQTERP
+343 DSEADMQQQERTEKS
-358 ETDAQMETAVRTDRL
+358 EADAQMETAVRTDRM
-373 QRQEKGYRKTGRR
+373 QRPEKGYRKSGRR
-386 ELSNRPDREERKQ
+386 ELSNRPDREDRKQ
-399 DAPNQPGRGE
+399 DASNQPGRGDRSE
-409 EAQNRQRRPERGE
+409 EVQNRQRRTERGENESRMRRPERGE
-422 GVQGRPRRPE
+422 GVQS
-432 RGEDGQGRPR
+432 RPR

-449 VQGRSRRPE
+449 VQGRMRRPE

-467 RRPERGEDVQDRP
+467 RRPERGENGQGRSSRPERGAGVQGRP
-480 RRSERGGDAQ
+480 SRPERGGDAQ
-490 GRPRRPERGGDAQDR
+490 GRPRRPERG
-505 MRRPERVGDGQG
+505 
-517 RPGRPERGE
+517 E
-526 DVQGR
+526 DVQDR
-531 SRRPER
+531 PRRPER
-537 GEEVQNR
+537 GEE
-544 PRRGDRD
+544 
-551 ESAQNRQ
+551 AQNRQ
-558 DRGDGNGRAQ
+558 
-568 LRGRRGYKGD
+568 RRGYKYKGD

-590 SDRSVEKTVNPG
+590 SDRSVEKPVSPG
-602 KTPDAGA
+602 GTPDAGA
-609 GAVQE
+609 GAVRE
-614 RTDRMEVRQVP
+614 RADTMEVRPVP
-625 GEENLMAADG
+625 GGENLMAADG

>member
-169 TYLNDFAPVSIRMA
+169 TYLNDFAPVSIKMA

-289 PDSRPDSAQSRAES
+289 PDSRSDSAQGRGES
-303 PADSAGGRNESR
+303 PADSVRVRNESR
-315 ADDTRRKPED
+315 ADDGRRKPED
-325 AQQETE
+325 AQRETE
-331 RMTGSGTVMPAS
+331 SLTGAVTLTPAP
-343 DSESGVQQPGQTERP
+343 DSEAGMQQQERTEKS
-358 ETDAQMETAVRTDRL
+358 EADAQMETAVRTDRM
-373 QRQEKGYRKTGRR
+373 QRPEKGYRKSGRR
-386 ELSNRPDREERKQ
+386 ELSNRPDREDRKQ
-399 DAPNQPGRGE
+399 DASNQPGRGDRSE
-409 EAQNRQRRPERGE
+409 EVQNRQRRPERGE
-422 GVQGRPRRPE
+422 NEGRKRRPE
-432 RGEDGQGRPR
+432 RGEGVQSRPS

-449 VQGRSRRPE
+449 VQGRMRRPERGEGVQSRPSRPE

-467 RRPERGEDVQDRP
+467 RRPERGENGQRRP
-480 RRSERGGDAQ
+480 SRPERGGDAQ
-490 GRPRRPERGGDAQDR
+490 GRPRRPERGEDVQGR
-505 MRRPERVGDGQG
+505 MR
-517 RPGRPERGE
+517 RPERGE
-526 DVQGR
+526 DVQDR
-531 SRRPER
+531 PRRPER
-537 GEEVQNR
+537 GEE
-544 PRRGDRD
+544 
-551 ESAQNRQ
+551 AQNRQ
-558 DRGDGNGRAQ
+558 
-568 LRGRRGYKGD
+568 RRGYKYKGD

-590 SDRSVEKTVNPG
+590 SDRSVEKPVSPG
-602 KTPDAGA
+602 GTPDAGA
-609 GAVQE
+609 GAVRE
-614 RTDRMEVRQVP
+614 RADTMEVRPVP
-625 GEENLMAADG
+625 GGENLMAADG

>member
-169 TYLNDFAPVSIRMA
+169 TYLNDFAPVSIKMA

-289 PDSRPDSAQSRAES
+289 PDSRSDSAQGRGES
-303 PADSAGGRNESR
+303 PADSVRVRNESR
-315 ADDTRRKPED
+315 ADDGRRKPED
-325 AQQETE
+325 AQRETE
-331 RMTGSGTVMPAS
+331 SLTGAVTLTPAP
-343 DSESGVQQPGQTERP
+343 DSEAGMQQQERTEKS
-358 ETDAQMETAVRTDRL
+358 EADAQMETAVRTDRM
-373 QRQEKGYRKTGRR
+373 QRPEKGYRKSGRR
-386 ELSNRPDREERKQ
+386 ELSNRPDREDRKQ
-399 DAPNQPGRGE
+399 DANQPGRGDRSE
-409 EAQNRQRRPERGE
+409 EVQNRQRRPERGE
-422 GVQGRPRRPE
+422 NEGRMRRPE
-432 RGEDGQGRPR
+432 RGEGVQSRPSRPERGEDVQGRMRRPERGEGVQSRPSRPERGENGQRRPSRPERGGDAQGRPR

-449 VQGRSRRPE
+449 VQGRT
-458 RGEDVQGRP
+458 

-480 RRSERGGDAQ
+480 RR
-490 GRPRRPERGGDAQDR
+490 
-505 MRRPERVGDGQG
+505 
-517 RPGRPERGE
+517 
-526 DVQGR
+526 
-531 SRRPER
+531 PER
-537 GEEVQNR
+537 GEE
-544 PRRGDRD
+544 
-551 ESAQNRQ
+551 AQNRQ
-558 DRGDGNGRAQ
+558 
-568 LRGRRGYKGD
+568 RRGYKYKGD

-590 SDRSVEKTVNPG
+590 SDRSVEKPVSPG
-602 KTPDAGA
+602 GTPDAGA
-609 GAVQE
+609 GAVRE
-614 RTDRMEVRQVP
+614 RADTMEVRPVP
-625 GEENLMAADG
+625 GGENLMAADG

>member
-169 TYLNDFAPVSIRMA
+169 TYLNDFAPVSIKMA

-226 ATTADGRTGK
+226 ATTVDGRTGK

-289 PDSRPDSAQSRAES
+289 PDSRSDSAQGRGES
-303 PADSAGGRNESR
+303 PADSVRVRNESR
-315 ADDTRRKPED
+315 ADDGRRKPED
-325 AQQETE
+325 AQRETE
-331 RMTGSGTVMPAS
+331 RLAESLTGAVTLTPAP
-343 DSESGVQQPGQTERP
+343 DSEAGMQQQERTEKS
-358 ETDAQMETAVRTDRL
+358 EADAQMETAVRTDRM
-373 QRQEKGYRKTGRR
+373 QRPEKGYRKSGRR
-386 ELSNRPDREERKQ
+386 ELSNRPDREDRKQ
-399 DAPNQPGRGE
+399 DASNQPGRGDRSE
-409 EAQNRQRRPERGE
+409 EVQNRQRRPERGE
-422 GVQGRPRRPE
+422 NEGRMRRPE
-432 RGEDGQGRPR
+432 RGEGVQSRPR

-449 VQGRSRRPE
+449 VQGRMRRPE

-467 RRPERGEDVQDRP
+467 RRPERGENGQGRSSRPERGAGVQGRP
-480 RRSERGGDAQ
+480 SRPERGGDAQ
-490 GRPRRPERGGDAQDR
+490 GRPRRPERGED
-505 MRRPERVGDGQG
+505 VQG
-517 RPGRPERGE
+517 RTRRPERGE
-526 DVQGR
+526 DVQDR
-531 SRRPER
+531 PRRPER
-537 GEEVQNR
+537 GEE
-544 PRRGDRD
+544 
-551 ESAQNRQ
+551 AQNRQ
-558 DRGDGNGRAQ
+558 
-568 LRGRRGYKGD
+568 RRGYKYKGD

-590 SDRSVEKTVNPG
+590 SDRSVEKPVSPG
-602 KTPDAGA
+602 GTPDAGA
-609 GAVQE
+609 GAVRE
-614 RTDRMEVRQVP
+614 RADTMEVRPVP
-625 GEENLMAADG
+625 GGENLMAADG

>member
-169 TYLNDFAPVSIRMA
+169 TYLNDFAPVSIKMA

-289 PDSRPDSAQSRAES
+289 PDSRSDSAQGRGES
-303 PADSAGGRNESR
+303 PADSVRVRNESR
-315 ADDTRRKPED
+315 ADDGRRKPED
-325 AQQETE
+325 AQRETE
-331 RMTGSGTVMPAS
+331 SLTGAVTLTPAP
-343 DSESGVQQPGQTERP
+343 DSEAGMQQQERTEKS
-358 ETDAQMETAVRTDRL
+358 EADAQMETAVRTDRM
-373 QRQEKGYRKTGRR
+373 QRPEKGYRKSGRR
-386 ELSNRPDREERKQ
+386 ELSNRPDREDRKQ
-399 DAPNQPGRGE
+399 DASNQPGRGDRSE
-409 EAQNRQRRPERGE
+409 EVQNRQRRPERGE
-422 GVQGRPRRPE
+422 NEGRMRRPE
-432 RGEDGQGRPR
+432 RGEGVQSRPR

-449 VQGRSRRPE
+449 VQGRT
-458 RGEDVQGRP
+458 

-480 RRSERGGDAQ
+480 RR
-490 GRPRRPERGGDAQDR
+490 
-505 MRRPERVGDGQG
+505 
-517 RPGRPERGE
+517 
-526 DVQGR
+526 
-531 SRRPER
+531 PER
-537 GEEVQNR
+537 GEE
-544 PRRGDRD
+544 
-551 ESAQNRQ
+551 AQNRQ
-558 DRGDGNGRAQ
+558 
-568 LRGRRGYKGD
+568 RRGYKYKGD

-590 SDRSVEKTVNPG
+590 SDHSVEKPVSPG
-602 KTPDAGA
+602 GTLDAGA
-609 GAVQE
+609 GAVRE
-614 RTDRMEVRQVP
+614 RADTMEVRPVP
-625 GEENLMAADG
+625 GGENLMAADG

>member
-169 TYLNDFAPVSIRMA
+169 TYLNDFAPVSIKMA

-226 ATTADGRTGK
+226 AMTADGRTGK

-253 DDSKEIENFS
+253 GDSKEIENFS

-270 PRKRREEGQQGSL
+270 PRKRREEGPQGKP
-283 ESGQRK
+283 EGGQRK
-289 PDSRPDSAQSRAES
+289 PDSRSDSAQSRGES
-303 PADSAGGRNESR
+303 PVDNATMTPALDSEAGMQ
-315 ADDTRRKPED
+315 
-325 AQQETE
+325 QQERTE
-331 RMTGSGTVMPAS
+331 K
-343 DSESGVQQPGQTERP
+343 SEA
-358 ETDAQMETAVRTDRL
+358 DAQMETAVRTDRM
-373 QRQEKGYRKTGRR
+373 QRPEKGYRKSGRR
-386 ELSNRPDREERKQ
+386 ELSNRPDREDRKQ
-399 DAPNQPGRGE
+399 DANQPGRGDRSE
-409 EAQNRQRRPERGE
+409 EVQNRQRRPERGE
-422 GVQGRPRRPE
+422 NEGRMRRPE
-432 RGEDGQGRPR
+432 RGEGVQSRP
-442 RPERGED
+442 
-449 VQGRSRRPE
+449 SRPE

-467 RRPERGEDVQDRP
+467 RRPERGENGQRRP
-480 RRSERGGDAQ
+480 SRPERGGDAQ
-490 GRPRRPERGGDAQDR
+490 GRPRRPERGED
-505 MRRPERVGDGQG
+505 VQG
-517 RPGRPERGE
+517 RTRRPERGE
-526 DVQGR
+526 DVQDR
-531 SRRPER
+531 PRRPER
-537 GEEVQNR
+537 NEE
-544 PRRGDRD
+544 
-551 ESAQNRQ
+551 AQNRQ
-558 DRGDGNGRAQ
+558 
-568 LRGRRGYKGD
+568 RRGYKYKGD
-578 SQNRFRRERQPE
+578 GQNRIRRERQPE
-590 SDRSVEKTVNPG
+590 SDRSVEKPVNPG
-602 KTPDAGA
+602 GTPDAGA
-609 GAVQE
+609 GAVQGGM
-614 RTDRMEVRQVP
+614 DRVEARPAP
-625 GEENLMAADG
+625 GGENLMTVEG
-635 EATQKRSNE
+635 EARQKRSNE

>member
-169 TYLNDFAPVSIRMA
+169 TYLNDFAPVSIKMA

-289 PDSRPDSAQSRAES
+289 PDSRSDSAQGRGES
-303 PADSAGGRNESR
+303 PADSVRVRNESR
-315 ADDTRRKPED
+315 ADDGRRKPED
-325 AQQETE
+325 AQRETE
-331 RMTGSGTVMPAS
+331 SLTGAVTLTPAP
-343 DSESGVQQPGQTERP
+343 DSEADMQQQERTEKS
-358 ETDAQMETAVRTDRL
+358 EADAQMETAVRTDRM
-373 QRQEKGYRKTGRR
+373 QRPEKGYRKSGRR
-386 ELSNRPDREERKQ
+386 ELSNRPDREDRKQ
-399 DAPNQPGRGE
+399 DASNQPGRGDRSE
-409 EAQNRQRRPERGE
+409 EVQNRQRRTERGENESRMRRPERGE
-422 GVQGRPRRPE
+422 GVQSRP
-432 RGEDGQGRPR
+432 
-442 RPERGED
+442 
-449 VQGRSRRPE
+449 RRPE

-467 RRPERGEDVQDRP
+467 RRPERGENGQGRSSRPERGAGVQGRP
-480 RRSERGGDAQ
+480 SRPERGGDAQ
-490 GRPRRPERGGDAQDR
+490 GRPRRPERGED
-505 MRRPERVGDGQG
+505 VQG
-517 RPGRPERGE
+517 RTRRPERGE
-526 DVQGR
+526 DVQDR
-531 SRRPER
+531 PRRPER
-537 GEEVQNR
+537 GEE
-544 PRRGDRD
+544 
-551 ESAQNRQ
+551 AQNRQ
-558 DRGDGNGRAQ
+558 
-568 LRGRRGYKGD
+568 RRGYKYKGD

-590 SDRSVEKTVNPG
+590 SDHSVEKPVSPG
-602 KTPDAGA
+602 GTLDAGA
-609 GAVQE
+609 GAVRE
-614 RTDRMEVRQVP
+614 RADTMEVRPVP
-625 GEENLMAADG
+625 GGENLMAADG

>member
-169 TYLNDFAPVSIRMA
+169 TYLNDFAPVSIKMA

-226 ATTADGRTGK
+226 AMTADGRTGK

-253 DDSKEIENFS
+253 GDSKEIENFS

-270 PRKRREEGQQGSL
+270 PRKRREEGPQGKP
-283 ESGQRK
+283 EGGQRK
-289 PDSRPDSAQSRAES
+289 PDSRSDSAQSRGES
-303 PADSAGGRNESR
+303 PADSVRVRNERWDEGGKTEDGGREGWQIEGAATLTPAPDSE
-315 ADDTRRKPED
+315 AGMQ
-325 AQQETE
+325 QQERTE
-331 RMTGSGTVMPAS
+331 K
-343 DSESGVQQPGQTERP
+343 SEA
-358 ETDAQMETAVRTDRL
+358 DAQMETAVRTDRM
-373 QRQEKGYRKTGRR
+373 QRPEKGYRKSGRR
-386 ELSNRPDREERKQ
+386 ELSNRPDREDRKQ
-399 DAPNQPGRGE
+399 DANQPGRGDRSE
-409 EAQNRQRRPERGE
+409 EVQNRQRRPERGE
-422 GVQGRPRRPE
+422 NEGRMRRPE
-432 RGEDGQGRPR
+432 RGEGVQSRPS

-449 VQGRSRRPE
+449 VQGRPSRPE
-458 RGEDVQGRP
+458 RGENGQRRPSRPERGGGVQGRSSRPERGAGVQGRPSRPERGGDAQGRP

-480 RRSERGGDAQ
+480 RR
-490 GRPRRPERGGDAQDR
+490 
-505 MRRPERVGDGQG
+505 
-517 RPGRPERGE
+517 
-526 DVQGR
+526 
-531 SRRPER
+531 PER
-537 GEEVQNR
+537 GEE
-544 PRRGDRD
+544 
-551 ESAQNRQ
+551 AQNRQ
-558 DRGDGNGRAQ
+558 
-568 LRGRRGYKGD
+568 RRGYKYKGD

-590 SDRSVEKTVNPG
+590 SDRSVEKPVSPG
-602 KTPDAGA
+602 GTPDAGA
-609 GAVQE
+609 GAVRE
-614 RTDRMEVRQVP
+614 RADTMEVRPVP
-625 GEENLMAADG
+625 GGENLMAADG

>member
-169 TYLNDFAPVSIRMA
+169 TYLNDFAPVSIKMA

-226 ATTADGRTGK
+226 AMTADGRTGK

-253 DDSKEIENFS
+253 GDSKEIENFS

-270 PRKRREEGQQGSL
+270 PRKRREEGPQGKP
-283 ESGQRK
+283 EGGQRK
-289 PDSRPDSAQSRAES
+289 PDSRSDSAQSRGES
-303 PADSAGGRNESR
+303 PVDNATMTPALDSEAGMQ
-315 ADDTRRKPED
+315 
-325 AQQETE
+325 QQERTE
-331 RMTGSGTVMPAS
+331 K
-343 DSESGVQQPGQTERP
+343 SEA
-358 ETDAQMETAVRTDRL
+358 DAQMETAVRTDRM
-373 QRQEKGYRKTGRR
+373 QRPEKGYRKSGRR
-386 ELSNRPDREERKQ
+386 ELSNRPDREDRKQ
-399 DAPNQPGRGE
+399 DANQPGRGDRSE
-409 EAQNRQRRPERGE
+409 EVQNRQRRPERGE
-422 GVQGRPRRPE
+422 NEGRMRRPE
-432 RGEDGQGRPR
+432 RGEGVQSRPSRPERGEDVQGRPSRPERGENGQRRPSRPERGGDAQGRPR

-449 VQGRSRRPE
+449 VQGRT
-458 RGEDVQGRP
+458 

-480 RRSERGGDAQ
+480 RR
-490 GRPRRPERGGDAQDR
+490 
-505 MRRPERVGDGQG
+505 
-517 RPGRPERGE
+517 
-526 DVQGR
+526 
-531 SRRPER
+531 PER
-537 GEEVQNR
+537 GEE
-544 PRRGDRD
+544 
-551 ESAQNRQ
+551 AQNRQ
-558 DRGDGNGRAQ
+558 
-568 LRGRRGYKGD
+568 RRGYKYKGD
-578 SQNRFRRERQPE
+578 GQNRIRRERQPE
-590 SDRSVEKTVNPG
+590 SDRSVEKPVNPG
-602 KTPDAGA
+602 GTPDAGA
-609 GAVQE
+609 GAVQGGM
-614 RTDRMEVRQVP
+614 DRVEARPAP
-625 GEENLMAADG
+625 GGENLMTVEG
-635 EATQKRSNE
+635 EARQKRSNE

>member
-169 TYLNDFAPVSIRMA
+169 TYLNDFAPVSIKMA

-289 PDSRPDSAQSRAES
+289 PDSRSDSAQGRGES
-303 PADSAGGRNESR
+303 PADSVRVRNESR
-315 ADDTRRKPED
+315 ADDGRRKPED
-325 AQQETE
+325 AQRETE
-331 RMTGSGTVMPAS
+331 SLTGAVTLTPAL
-343 DSESGVQQPGQTERP
+343 DSEAGMQQQERTEKS
-358 ETDAQMETAVRTDRL
+358 EADAQMETAVRTDRM
-373 QRQEKGYRKTGRR
+373 QRPEKGYRKSGRR
-386 ELSNRPDREERKQ
+386 ELSNRPDREDRKQ
-399 DAPNQPGRGE
+399 DASNQPGRGDRSE
-409 EAQNRQRRPERGE
+409 EVQNRQRRPERGE
-422 GVQGRPRRPE
+422 NEGRMRRPE
-432 RGEDGQGRPR
+432 RGEGVQSRPS

-449 VQGRSRRPE
+449 VQGRPSRPE
-458 RGEDVQGRP
+458 RGENGQRRPSRPERGGGVQGRPSRPERGGDAQGRP

-480 RRSERGGDAQ
+480 RR
-490 GRPRRPERGGDAQDR
+490 
-505 MRRPERVGDGQG
+505 
-517 RPGRPERGE
+517 
-526 DVQGR
+526 
-531 SRRPER
+531 PER
-537 GEEVQNR
+537 GEE
-544 PRRGDRD
+544 
-551 ESAQNRQ
+551 AQNRQ
-558 DRGDGNGRAQ
+558 
-568 LRGRRGYKGD
+568 RRGYKYKGD

-590 SDRSVEKTVNPG
+590 SDRSVEKPVSPG
-602 KTPDAGA
+602 GTPDAGA
-609 GAVQE
+609 GAVRE
-614 RTDRMEVRQVP
+614 RADTMEVRPVP
-625 GEENLMAADG
+625 GGENLMAADG

>member
-169 TYLNDFAPVSIRMA
+169 TYLNDFAPVSIKMA

-236 VIELNVLRQR
+236 VIELNGLRQR

-253 DDSKEIENFS
+253 DGSKESENLS
-263 VDELTFT
+263 VDEQSFT

-289 PDSRPDSAQSRAES
+289 PDSRSDSAQGRGES
-303 PADSAGGRNESR
+303 PADSVRVRNESR
-315 ADDTRRKPED
+315 ADDGRRKPED
-325 AQQETE
+325 AQRETE
-331 RMTGSGTVMPAS
+331 SLTGAVTLTPAP
-343 DSESGVQQPGQTERP
+343 DSEAGMQQQERTEKS
-358 ETDAQMETAVRTDRL
+358 EADAQMETAVRTDRMP
-373 QRQEKGYRKTGRR
+373 RPEKGYRKSGRR
-386 ELSNRPDREERKQ
+386 ELANRPDREERKQ

-422 GVQGRPRRPE
+422 NEGRMRRPERGEGVQSRPSRPERGEDVQGRPSRPERGENGQRRPRRPE
-432 RGEDGQGRPR
+432 RGGDAQGRPR

-449 VQGRSRRPE
+449 VQGRT
-458 RGEDVQGRP
+458 

-480 RRSERGGDAQ
+480 RR
-490 GRPRRPERGGDAQDR
+490 
-505 MRRPERVGDGQG
+505 
-517 RPGRPERGE
+517 
-526 DVQGR
+526 
-531 SRRPER
+531 PER
-537 GEEVQNR
+537 GEE
-544 PRRGDRD
+544 
-551 ESAQNRQ
+551 AQNRQ
-558 DRGDGNGRAQ
+558 
-568 LRGRRGYKGD
+568 RRGYKYKGD

-590 SDRSVEKTVNPG
+590 SDRSVEKPVSPG
-602 KTPDAGA
+602 GTPDAGA
-609 GAVQE
+609 GAVRE
-614 RTDRMEVRQVP
+614 RADTMEVRPVP
-625 GEENLMAADG
+625 GGENLMAADG

>member
-169 TYLNDFAPVSIRMA
+169 TYLNDFAPVSIKMA

-289 PDSRPDSAQSRAES
+289 PDSRSDSAQGRGES
-303 PADSAGGRNESR
+303 PADSVRVRNESR
-315 ADDTRRKPED
+315 ADDGRRKPED
-325 AQQETE
+325 AQRETE
-331 RMTGSGTVMPAS
+331 SLTGAVTLTPAP
-343 DSESGVQQPGQTERP
+343 DSEADMQQQERTEKS
-358 ETDAQMETAVRTDRL
+358 EADAQMETAVRTDRM
-373 QRQEKGYRKTGRR
+373 QRPEKGYRKSGRR
-386 ELSNRPDREERKQ
+386 ELSNRPDREDRKQ
-399 DAPNQPGRGE
+399 DASNQPGRGDRSE
-409 EAQNRQRRPERGE
+409 EVQNRQRRPERGE
-422 GVQGRPRRPE
+422 NEGRMRRPE
-432 RGEDGQGRPR
+432 RGEGVQSRP
-442 RPERGED
+442 
-449 VQGRSRRPE
+449 RRPE

-467 RRPERGEDVQDRP
+467 RRPERGENGQGRSSRPERGAGVQGRP
-480 RRSERGGDAQ
+480 SRPERGGDAQ
-490 GRPRRPERGGDAQDR
+490 GRPRRPERGED
-505 MRRPERVGDGQG
+505 VQG
-517 RPGRPERGE
+517 RTRRPERGE
-526 DVQGR
+526 DVQDR
-531 SRRPER
+531 PRRPER
-537 GEEVQNR
+537 GEE
-544 PRRGDRD
+544 
-551 ESAQNRQ
+551 AQNRQ
-558 DRGDGNGRAQ
+558 
-568 LRGRRGYKGD
+568 RRGYKYKGD

-590 SDRSVEKTVNPG
+590 SDRSVEKPVSPG
-602 KTPDAGA
+602 GTPDAGA
-609 GAVQE
+609 GVVWE
-614 RTDRMEVRQVP
+614 RADTMEVRPVP
-625 GEENLMAADG
+625 GGENLMAADG

>member
-169 TYLNDFAPVSIRMA
+169 TYLNDFAPVSIKMA

-289 PDSRPDSAQSRAES
+289 PDSRSDSAQGRGES
-303 PADSAGGRNESR
+303 PADSVRVRNESR
-315 ADDTRRKPED
+315 ADDGRRKPED
-325 AQQETE
+325 AQRETE
-331 RMTGSGTVMPAS
+331 SLTGAVTLTPAP
-343 DSESGVQQPGQTERP
+343 DSEAGMQQQERTEKS
-358 ETDAQMETAVRTDRL
+358 EADAQMETAVRTDRM
-373 QRQEKGYRKTGRR
+373 QRPEKGYRKSGRR
-386 ELSNRPDREERKQ
+386 ELSNRPDREDRKQ
-399 DAPNQPGRGE
+399 DASNQPGRGDRSE
-409 EAQNRQRRPERGE
+409 EVQNRQRRTERGENESRMRRPERGE
-422 GVQGRPRRPE
+422 GVQSRP
-432 RGEDGQGRPR
+432 
-442 RPERGED
+442 
-449 VQGRSRRPE
+449 RRPE

-467 RRPERGEDVQDRP
+467 RRPERGENGQGRSSRPERGAGVQGRP
-480 RRSERGGDAQ
+480 SRPERGGDAQ
-490 GRPRRPERGGDAQDR
+490 GRPRRPERG
-505 MRRPERVGDGQG
+505 
-517 RPGRPERGE
+517 E
-526 DVQGR
+526 DVQDR
-531 SRRPER
+531 PRRPER
-537 GEEVQNR
+537 GEE
-544 PRRGDRD
+544 
-551 ESAQNRQ
+551 AQNRQ
-558 DRGDGNGRAQ
+558 
-568 LRGRRGYKGD
+568 RRGYKYKGD

-590 SDRSVEKTVNPG
+590 SDHSVEKPVSPG
-602 KTPDAGA
+602 GTLDAGA
-609 GAVQE
+609 GAVRE
-614 RTDRMEVRQVP
+614 RADTMEVRPVP
-625 GEENLMAADG
+625 GGENLMAADG

>member
-169 TYLNDFAPVSIRMA
+169 TYLNDFAPVSIKMA

-289 PDSRPDSAQSRAES
+289 PDSRSDSAQGRGES
-303 PADSAGGRNESR
+303 PADSVRVRNESR
-315 ADDTRRKPED
+315 ADDGRRKPED
-325 AQQETE
+325 AQRETE
-331 RMTGSGTVMPAS
+331 SLTGAVTLTPAP
-343 DSESGVQQPGQTERP
+343 DSEAGMQQQERTEKS
-358 ETDAQMETAVRTDRL
+358 EADAQMETAVRTDRM
-373 QRQEKGYRKTGRR
+373 QRPEKGYRKSGRR
-386 ELSNRPDREERKQ
+386 ELSNRPDREDRKQ
-399 DAPNQPGRGE
+399 DASNQPGRGDRSE
-409 EAQNRQRRPERGE
+409 EVQNRQRRPERGE
-422 GVQGRPRRPE
+422 NEGRMRRPE
-432 RGEDGQGRPR
+432 RGEGVQSRP
-442 RPERGED
+442 
-449 VQGRSRRPE
+449 RRPE

-467 RRPERGEDVQDRP
+467 RRPERGENGQGRSSRPERGAGVQGRP
-480 RRSERGGDAQ
+480 SRPERGGDAQ
-490 GRPRRPERGGDAQDR
+490 GRPRRPERG
-505 MRRPERVGDGQG
+505 
-517 RPGRPERGE
+517 E
-526 DVQGR
+526 DVQDR
-531 SRRPER
+531 PRRPER
-537 GEEVQNR
+537 GEK
-544 PRRGDRD
+544 
-551 ESAQNRQ
+551 AQNRQ
-558 DRGDGNGRAQ
+558 
-568 LRGRRGYKGD
+568 RRGYKYKGN

-590 SDRSVEKTVNPG
+590 SDHSVEKPVSPG
-602 KTPDAGA
+602 GTLDAGA
-609 GAVQE
+609 GAVRE
-614 RTDRMEVRQVP
+614 RADTMEVRPVP
-625 GEENLMAADG
+625 GGENLMAADG

>member
-169 TYLNDFAPVSIRMA
+169 TYLNDFAPVSIKMA

-289 PDSRPDSAQSRAES
+289 PDSRSDSAQGRGES
-303 PADSAGGRNESR
+303 PADSVRVRNESR
-315 ADDTRRKPED
+315 ADDGRRKPED
-325 AQQETE
+325 AQRETE
-331 RMTGSGTVMPAS
+331 RLAESLTGAVTLTPAP
-343 DSESGVQQPGQTERP
+343 DSEAGMQQQERTEKS
-358 ETDAQMETAVRTDRL
+358 EADAQMETAVRTDRM
-373 QRQEKGYRKTGRR
+373 QRPEKGYRKSGRR
-386 ELSNRPDREERKQ
+386 ELSNRPDREDRKQ
-399 DAPNQPGRGE
+399 DASNQPGRGDRSE
-409 EAQNRQRRPERGE
+409 EVQNRQRRTERGENESRMRRPERGE
-422 GVQGRPRRPE
+422 GVQSRP
-432 RGEDGQGRPR
+432 
-442 RPERGED
+442 
-449 VQGRSRRPE
+449 SRPE

-467 RRPERGEDVQDRP
+467 RRPERGENGQGRSSRPERGAGVQGRP
-480 RRSERGGDAQ
+480 SRPERGGDAQ
-490 GRPRRPERGGDAQDR
+490 GRPRRPERGED
-505 MRRPERVGDGQG
+505 VQG
-517 RPGRPERGE
+517 RTRRPERGE
-526 DVQGR
+526 DVQDR
-531 SRRPER
+531 PRRPER
-537 GEEVQNR
+537 GEE
-544 PRRGDRD
+544 
-551 ESAQNRQ
+551 AQNRQ
-558 DRGDGNGRAQ
+558 
-568 LRGRRGYKGD
+568 RRGYKYKGD

-590 SDRSVEKTVNPG
+590 SDHSVEKPVSPG
-602 KTPDAGA
+602 GTPDAGA
-609 GAVQE
+609 GAVRE
-614 RTDRMEVRQVP
+614 RADTMEVRPVP
-625 GEENLMAADG
+625 GGENLMAADG

>member
-169 TYLNDFAPVSIRMA
+169 TYLNDFAPVSIKMA

-226 ATTADGRTGK
+226 ATTVDGRTGK

-289 PDSRPDSAQSRAES
+289 PDSRSDSAQGRGES
-303 PADSAGGRNESR
+303 PADSVRVRNESR
-315 ADDTRRKPED
+315 ADDGRRKPED
-325 AQQETE
+325 AQRETE
-331 RMTGSGTVMPAS
+331 RLAESLTGAVTLTPAP
-343 DSESGVQQPGQTERP
+343 DSEAGMQQQERTEKS
-358 ETDAQMETAVRTDRL
+358 EADAQMETAVRTDRM
-373 QRQEKGYRKTGRR
+373 QRPEKGYRKSGRR
-386 ELSNRPDREERKQ
+386 ELSNRPDREDRKQ
-399 DAPNQPGRGE
+399 DASNQPGRGDRSE
-409 EAQNRQRRPERGE
+409 EVQNRQRRPERGE
-422 GVQGRPRRPE
+422 NEGRMRRPE
-432 RGEDGQGRPR
+432 RGEGVQSRPS

-449 VQGRSRRPE
+449 VQGRMRRPE

-467 RRPERGEDVQDRP
+467 RRPERGENGQGRSSRPERGAGVQGRP
-480 RRSERGGDAQ
+480 SRPERGGDAQ
-490 GRPRRPERGGDAQDR
+490 GRPRRPERG
-505 MRRPERVGDGQG
+505 
-517 RPGRPERGE
+517 E
-526 DVQGR
+526 DVQDR
-531 SRRPER
+531 PRRPER
-537 GEEVQNR
+537 GEE
-544 PRRGDRD
+544 
-551 ESAQNRQ
+551 AQNRQ
-558 DRGDGNGRAQ
+558 
-568 LRGRRGYKGD
+568 RRGYKYKGD

-590 SDRSVEKTVNPG
+590 SDRSVEKPVSPG
-602 KTPDAGA
+602 GTPDAGA
-609 GAVQE
+609 GVVWE
-614 RTDRMEVRQVP
+614 RADTMEVRPVP
-625 GEENLMAADG
+625 GGENLMAADG